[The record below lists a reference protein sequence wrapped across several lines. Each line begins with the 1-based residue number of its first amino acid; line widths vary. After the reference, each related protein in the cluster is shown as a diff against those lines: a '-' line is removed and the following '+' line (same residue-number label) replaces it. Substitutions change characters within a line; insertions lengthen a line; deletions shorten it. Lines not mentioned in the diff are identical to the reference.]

1 MGIINATPHEVILYP
16 ADTPDTLNNA
26 AEFEPAARY
35 APSGIVA
42 RAAQTRRDVGEIDG
56 VKVGVSEFGDITG
69 LPSEQPGVWYVV
81 SALTLT
87 AAPQRGDLLVP
98 ALPVRDSGGRIVGC
112 RAFDTNAAGAAR
124 LLYAV
129 RYDDPAPWGIN
140 EQMVHPGGRAGEYN
154 FAAIL
159 KFEMGHTHFSAVNA
173 MRAIYHL
180 EREMGEDNER
190 R

>member
-1 MGIINATPHEVILYP
+1 MEVYVLLVTTSPKASPYP
-16 ADTPDTLNNA
+16 AGSYPTEEA
-26 AEFEPAARY
+26 AYE
-35 APSGIVA
+35 
-42 RAAQTRRDVGEIDG
+42 
-56 VKVGVSEFGDITG
+56 
-69 LPSEQPGVWYVV
+69 
-81 SALTLT
+81 
-87 AAPQRGDLLVP
+87 
-98 ALPVRDSGGRIVGC
+98 
-112 RAFDTNAAGAAR
+112 AAR